1 MENNLITEFEG
12 LLSRIDGLEK
22 NLANERMRI
31 NILTNQIDF
40 LLKEKK
46 PKEELATDLQ
56 INTLLNLGIDLP
68 VKLTKLEASV
78 LIKEA
83 LEKKEEEKLPESV
96 QDDKMTPNLEH
107 NDLYNEEGKYL

>member
-1 MENNLITEFEG
+1 MSEIIIKGNFSVEGMGENLSQPLKYLKLSYHPIKVNVEEFE
-12 LLSRIDGLEK
+12 
-22 NLANERMRI
+22 AV
-31 NILTNQIDF
+31 
-40 LLKEKK
+40 KK
-46 PKEELATDLQ
+46 VEELATDLQ
-56 INTLLNLGIDLP
+56 IKTLLNLGIDLP

-83 LEKKEEEKLPESV
+83 LEKKEEMKLPESV